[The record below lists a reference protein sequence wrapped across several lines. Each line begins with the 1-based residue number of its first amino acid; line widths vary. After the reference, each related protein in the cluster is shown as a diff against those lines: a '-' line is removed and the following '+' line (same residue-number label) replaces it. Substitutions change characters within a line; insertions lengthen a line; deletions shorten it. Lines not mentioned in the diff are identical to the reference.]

1 MSELMRQNLVLLTQ
15 YLDIAGATYLVIGFV
30 VTTIRYIGKLF
41 GEGADERIGY
51 DRQALGRVVAIGL
64 EVLVAS
70 TIIKTITH
78 ADSME
83 SLSLLAIMIVIRTA
97 LGWTTVLETSGRWP
111 WQSAP
116 AKTENSRNA

>member
-1 MSELMRQNLVLLTQ
+1 MMSELMRQNLVLLTQ

-30 VTTIRYIGKLF
+30 ITTVGFVTKYFRQNRGI
-41 GEGADERIGY
+41 AIGY
-51 DRQALGRVVAIGL
+51 YRQALGRVVAVGL

-83 SLSLLAIMIVIRTA
+83 SLSLLAIMIVIRTF
-97 LGWTTVLETSGRWP
+97 LGWTMSLETNGHWP
-111 WQSAP
+111 WQS
-116 AKTENSRNA
+116 TR